1 MSAEVFLMSES
12 FWESEVAEEAK
23 PEPLPQAPAAEPEAL
38 SLSVD
43 EFSALEER
51 IRRTVTVV
59 KQERLARAAADER
72 AAKAEAQL
80 HEQQPLVAQL
90 QKELTALNTERDQI
104 RQRIERLLA
113 QLDSLEL

>member
-1 MSAEVFLMSES
+1 MSES

-38 SLSVD
+38 SLS
-43 EFSALEER
+43 EER
-51 IRRTVTVV
+51 IHRTVNVV

>member
-1 MSAEVFLMSES
+1 MRAEVFSMSES
-12 FWESEVAEEAK
+12 FWETEVAEEAQ
-23 PEPLPQAPAAEPEAL
+23 PSPQPQSQAAEPEAL

-43 EFSALEER
+43 DFSALEER
-51 IRRTVTVV
+51 ILRAVNLV

-72 AAKAEAQL
+72 AVRAEAQL

-90 QKELTALNTERDQI
+90 QKELTALKAERDQV
-104 RQRIERLLA
+104 RLRIERLLA